1 MDSHRDIFI
10 SEFRTHLKI
19 KNFPTIESWLQDFP
33 PATQE
38 STVKYSTINVEIK
51 DKIPNPRLPNKR
63 FEKDGKYSIT
73 WYDTPSPAIFWQSN
87 DWLESKMLGTS
98 DSSVITLTS
107 TSENL
112 LGRWLR
118 HFVIVKQY
126 IDHSLVFL
134 HATAISKNDKTFVL
148 VGPSGAGKTTCA
160 YAAHRFGWKVLADE
174 TLLIFP
180 NMNIMPF
187 FSTIVWECRL
197 TPQAKSLI
205 DNLSRNNFPH
215 ESETTSN
222 FTDYKGRLVIHPQ
235 EIVSM
240 TSRFPI
246 TGVIALQSHANKD
259 DQSVYQFDLNAIKS
273 ELKDRIS
280 MRSIFDM
287 YSDDFDHWKD
297 QAIGTY
303 INLLNLPIHTFKH
316 SGNLL
321 EEIPAFISTVDSLL

>member
-1 MDSHRDIFI
+1 MDSPRDIAI
-10 SEFRTHLKI
+10 SQFNVHLRI
-19 KNFPTIESWLQDFP
+19 KNFPTIENWLQDFP
-33 PATQE
+33 PTIQD
-38 STVKYSTINVEIK
+38 SLGKYSTINVEIT
-51 DKIPNPRLPNKR
+51 DKIPVPQLPHKH

-73 WYDTPSPAIFWQSN
+73 WYDTPSSTIFWQSN
-87 DWLESKMLGTS
+87 DWPESKMLGTS
-98 DSSVITLTS
+98 DSHSITLTS

-126 IDHSLVFL
+126 IDHSMVFL
-134 HATAISKNDKTFVL
+134 HATAISKNDKTFIL

-160 YAAHRFGWKVLADE
+160 YAALRFGWKVLADE

-197 TPQAKSLI
+197 TPQSKTLI
-205 DNLSRNNFPH
+205 DNLSKNNFPR
-215 ESETTSN
+215 EPETTSS
-222 FTDYKGRLVIHPQ
+222 FTDYKGRLVLRPQ
-235 EIVSM
+235 EIISM

-246 TGVIALQSHANKD
+246 SGIIALQSYVNKD

-287 YSDDFDHWKD
+287 YSQDFENWKD
-297 QAIGTY
+297 QAISTY
-303 INLLNLPIHTFKH
+303 TNLLNLPIHSFRH

-321 EEIPAFISTVDSLL
+321 EEIPAFISIVDSLL